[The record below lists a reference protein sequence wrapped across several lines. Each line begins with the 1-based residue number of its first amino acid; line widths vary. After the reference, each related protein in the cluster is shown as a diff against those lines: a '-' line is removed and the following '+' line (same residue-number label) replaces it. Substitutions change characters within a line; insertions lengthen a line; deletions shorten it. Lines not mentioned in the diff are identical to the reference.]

1 MEIKLSSLLACLQS
15 GVMFLGNTLKVS
27 VISIMLGSLLA
38 LIIALVRFYKIP
50 VLSKLSAVFVTI
62 YRGIPFMVIL
72 LITHLLYVLYFNPI
86 AKALHLGVTINDV
99 DIIILGYITI
109 TIGIIPSA
117 SETFRG
123 ALQSIDRTQI
133 EASHSIGM
141 TTFQSLYRV
150 ILPQMFPV
158 AFPTYIN
165 NILGV
170 VKGVPL
176 LASLGIQEIMQGS
189 LLPCSIS
196 YSYIEGYTATAII
209 YFVLIMLILTAAKFV
224 ERRITRFRY

>member
-50 VLSKLSAVFVTI
+50 VLSQLSAVFVTI

-224 ERRITRFRY
+224 ERRITRFRN

>member
-50 VLSKLSAVFVTI
+50 VLSQLSAVFVTI

>member
-50 VLSKLSAVFVTI
+50 VLSQLSAVFVTI

-176 LASLGIQEIMQGS
+176 LASLGIQEVMQGS

-224 ERRITRFRY
+224 ERRITRFRN